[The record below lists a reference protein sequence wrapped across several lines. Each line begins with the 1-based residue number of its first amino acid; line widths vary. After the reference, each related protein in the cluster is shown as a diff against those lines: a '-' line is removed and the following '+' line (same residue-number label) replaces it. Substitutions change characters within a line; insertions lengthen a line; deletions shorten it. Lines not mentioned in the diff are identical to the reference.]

1 MATRFA
7 GHRLARGSTTERAQ
21 RLRGLNENQFGGQG
35 AERIQAAIVFMSH
48 GSWGSLVDGLGAHEQ
63 DWRDVLV
70 NGGLAD
76 DDWPAV
82 LAGNLVPPALD
93 LKPCALGTTS
103 GMRVHLDDDAHMTPD
118 DLRRAL
124 AVANG
129 EAVPTCISVF
139 EDPDATIYADW
150 DEHRAHTASLLT
162 IYRRRARHVQD
173 IGLPTEGFQETV
185 MRLETTLYGTLRV
198 AVAEGAGGYPWCVVF
213 LAPDHA
219 EVMAALAVLGPM
231 SRT

>member
-1 MATRFA
+1 MGLAWAAGLMATRFA

-21 RLRGLNENQFGGQG
+21 RLRGLNEDQFGGQG

-103 GMRVHLDDDAHMTPD
+103 GMSGCLFRRWSGEGDEVGV
-118 DLRRAL
+118 DL
-124 AVANG
+124 
-129 EAVPTCISVF
+129 
-139 EDPDATIYADW
+139 
-150 DEHRAHTASLLT
+150 
-162 IYRRRARHVQD
+162 
-173 IGLPTEGFQETV
+173 
-185 MRLETTLYGTLRV
+185 
-198 AVAEGAGGYPWCVVF
+198 
-213 LAPDHA
+213 
-219 EVMAALAVLGPM
+219 
-231 SRT
+231 